1 MGNQLMIHD
10 SIVCSIQHYIQL
22 FMIQLFAA
30 YNIIFNLFTI
40 TLTAI
45 AFIIAAIT
53 IMGFFFIEYKSH
65 IEYFWSQYRA
75 HDIAQEVICCGT
87 KRRF

>member
-10 SIVCSIQHYIQL
+10 SNVCSIQHYIQL

-30 YNIIFNLFTI
+30 YNIIFFILFTI

-45 AFIIAAIT
+45 AFIIIT
-53 IMGFFFIEYKSH
+53 AYHGLLFY
-65 IEYFWSQYRA
+65 
-75 HDIAQEVICCGT
+75 
-87 KRRF
+87 